1 MVGDGT
7 RLMGRGPTW
16 YVVEEARLEG
26 KTKMTA
32 VMCPVDQEADP
43 QTEVGM
49 QGVYEDKL
57 SGSALDKQEGRG
69 HDWAEGGSRL

>member
-1 MVGDGT
+1 MVK
-7 RLMGRGPTW
+7 
-16 YVVEEARLEG
+16 EARLEG

-32 VMCPVDQEADP
+32 VMGPFDQEADP

-49 QGVYEDKL
+49 QGVCEDEL
-57 SGSALDKQEGRG
+57 SGSALDKQEGSC